1 MPRRPSAPGDP
12 ERLRVTHETVAASAS
27 GHADASAQPA
37 PEVLAPAP
45 LARDKATRPFL
56 KWAGGKT
63 RLLSKLLPHVPSE
76 FGDYHEPFL
85 GGGAM
90 FFAIRERM
98 SGTAYL
104 SDLNDELINTWN
116 VVRDHERPLRNRLKH
131 YQANDSKDFFYSQRP
146 RQPQDPVDRAARFL
160 YLNQTS
166 WNGLWRVNR
175 WGEYNVPWGQR
186 QFRGFTASQLSEYR
200 SVLQRAQIQFLD
212 FREALD
218 RPKAGDFVYLDPP
231 YLPLSETSKF
241 FLYTEKRFRAP
252 DLRELA
258 ACCEDLSA
266 RGVSWVLSN
275 RDTPL
280 VRELFDHAK
289 IVGIT
294 AKRSVAAQNRRDV
307 EATDSPEVIVVSRGP
322 S

>member
-1 MPRRPSAPGDP
+1 M
-12 ERLRVTHETVAASAS
+12 THETSAATARGQAAAIDDVAI
-27 GHADASAQPA
+27 
-37 PEVLAPAP
+37 EVLAPAP
-45 LARDKATRPFL
+45 LVEAPKKPFL

-63 RLLSKLLPHVPSE
+63 RLLSKLLPYVPESIPN
-76 FGDYHEPFL
+76 YHEPFL

-90 FFAIRERM
+90 FFAVHERVA
-98 SGTAYL
+98 GTSYL
-104 SDLNDELINTWN
+104 ADLNEDLINTWL
-116 VVRDHERPLRNRLKH
+116 VVRDHEPELRRALKK
-131 YQANDSKDFFYSQRP
+131 YKEKDSKEFFYSQRP
-146 RQPQDPVDRAARFL
+146 RQPQDRIDRAARFV

-186 QFRGFTASQLSEYR
+186 AFRGLTTTQLVGYR
-200 SVLQRAQIQFLD
+200 SVLRAAKIEPID

-218 RPKAGDFVYLDPP
+218 VPKPGDFVYLDPP

-258 ACCEDLSA
+258 TACEELSS

-280 VRELFDHAK
+280 VRELFGHAR
-289 IVGIT
+289 IIGLT

-307 EATDSPEVIVVSRGP
+307 ENPDSPEVIIIGGP
-322 S
+322 GT

>member
-1 MPRRPSAPGDP
+1 MPRTSPVSREPREALS
-12 ERLRVTHETVAASAS
+12 VTYETGAATARGQESPVDEVALD
-27 GHADASAQPA
+27 G
-37 PEVLAPAP
+37 LAPASLVEAP
-45 LARDKATRPFL
+45 KRPFL

-63 RLLSKLLPHVPSE
+63 RLLPKLLPYVPASIC
-76 FGDYHEPFL
+76 DYHEPFL

-90 FFAIRERM
+90 FFAVYERVAGM
-98 SGTAYL
+98 SHLA
-104 SDLNDELINTWN
+104 DLNEELINTWL
-116 VVRDHERPLRNRLKH
+116 VVRDHAPQLRRMLDNYKER
-131 YQANDSKDFFYSQRP
+131 DSKEFFYSQRP
-146 RQPQDPVDRAARFL
+146 RQPQDHIDRASRFL

-186 QFRGFTASQLSEYR
+186 PFRGFTTSQLTGYR
-200 SVLQRAQIQFLD
+200 SLLRAAKIDVLD
-212 FREALD
+212 FREALE

-252 DLRELA
+252 DLCQLA
-258 ACCEDLSA
+258 QCCEELSS
-266 RGVSWVLSN
+266 RGVRWILSN

-280 VRELFDHAK
+280 VRELFDHAQ
-289 IVGIT
+289 IVGLT

-307 EATDSPEVIVVSRGP
+307 EDPDSPEVVVIGGP
-322 S
+322 E

>member
-1 MPRRPSAPGDP
+1 MTHDTGAATPRGQATTID
-12 ERLRVTHETVAASAS
+12 EVV
-27 GHADASAQPA
+27 DALS
-37 PEVLAPAP
+37 PAP
-45 LARDKATRPFL
+45 LAETPKRPFL

-63 RLLSKLLPHVPSE
+63 RLLPRLLPYVPSAIR
-76 FGDYHEPFL
+76 DYHEPFL

-90 FFAIRERM
+90 FFAVHERVTGK
-98 SGTAYL
+98 SCLA
-104 SDLNDELINTWN
+104 DLNEDLINTWL
-116 VVRDHERPLRNRLKH
+116 VVRDREPELRRALKRYKER
-131 YQANDSKDFFYSQRP
+131 DSKEFFYSQRP
-146 RQPQDPVDRAARFL
+146 RQPQDPIDRAARFV

-186 QFRGFTASQLSEYR
+186 PFRGFTTTQLAGYR
-200 SVLQRAQIQFLD
+200 SVLRSSNIEAID
-212 FREALD
+212 FRETLE
-218 RPKAGDFVYLDPP
+218 RPKPGDFVYLDPP

-258 ACCEDLSA
+258 AICQQLSS
-266 RGVSWVLSN
+266 RGVAWVLSN

-280 VRELFDHAK
+280 VRELFDYAR
-289 IVGIT
+289 IIGLT

-307 EATDSPEVIVVSRGP
+307 EDPDSPEVIVIGGP
-322 S
+322 AT

>member
-1 MPRRPSAPGDP
+1 
-12 ERLRVTHETVAASAS
+12 VTHDTGAATARGQEVSTD
-27 GHADASAQPA
+27 GVADA
-37 PEVLAPAP
+37 LAPAP
-45 LARDKATRPFL
+45 LVETPKRPFL

-63 RLLSKLLPHVPSE
+63 RLLPKLLPYVPAAIRK
-76 FGDYHEPFL
+76 YHEPFL

-90 FFAIRERM
+90 FFAVHERV
-98 SGTAYL
+98 SGKSYL
-104 SDLNDELINTWN
+104 ADLNEDLINTWV
-116 VVRDHERPLRNRLKH
+116 VVRDHEPGLRRALKK
-131 YQANDSKDFFYSQRP
+131 YKEKDSKEFFYSQRP
-146 RQPQDPVDRAARFL
+146 RQPQDPIDRAARFV

-186 QFRGFTASQLSEYR
+186 PFRGFTTTQLTGYR
-200 SVLQRAQIQFLD
+200 AVLRTAKIEAID
-212 FREALD
+212 FREALE

-258 ACCEDLSA
+258 GICEAFTS
-266 RGVSWVLSN
+266 RGVNWVLSN

-280 VRELFDHAK
+280 VRELFGHAR
-289 IVGIT
+289 IVGLT

-307 EATDSPEVIVVSRGP
+307 EDPDSPEVIIIGGP
-322 S
+322 SA